1 MMNRAAFPGRSLGGP
16 SRGPAIAALVAAT
29 LFWAGNYT
37 VGAAAVQSI
46 DPISL
51 TFLRWVMAAP
61 VLLLLAAVIERPDW
75 RAALRA
81 LPRLAGLGALGM
93 IGFVAPLY
101 EALRHTTAVSASIIS
116 AICPVLIAIV
126 AAVTLRER
134 PTRGMVG
141 GLAIGLVGV
150 LIVVSKGSIAAL
162 TSLDLNIGDLWVL
175 IAVLCWTAYTV
186 LGRRVNTVPP
196 ITSVGLQAASVTVI
210 LAPVVAILGLQLPTT
225 APTWGAVA
233 FIVVLPSIGSYLLWN
248 MALRRIPAAS
258 AGVTLNL
265 IPVFVVAI
273 AVVLGGAITIADLL
287 GGALVLGGVL
297 LATWWRQR
305 GSKTPASASQAS
317 DLT

>member
-1 MMNRAAFPGRSLGGP
+1 MSERPNPRGRAIAL
-16 SRGPAIAALVAAT
+16 AALVAAS

-37 VGAAAVQSI
+37 VGAAAVRSI
-46 DPISL
+46 DPLSL
-51 TFLRWVMAAP
+51 TFLRWVAAAP
-61 VLLLLAAVIERPDW
+61 ILLVLAAIIERPDW

-81 LPRLAGLGALGM
+81 LPRLAGLGILGM

-101 EALRHTTAVSASIIS
+101 EALRHTTAVSASVIS
-116 AICPVLIAIV
+116 AICPVLIAVI
-126 AAVTLRER
+126 AAIALRER
-134 PTRGMVG
+134 PTTGMIT

-150 LIVVSKGSIAAL
+150 LVVVSKGSIAAL

-196 ITSVGLQAASVTVI
+196 ITSVGLQAASVAVV
-210 LAPVVAILGLQLPTT
+210 LAPVVAMLGLQLPTD

-233 FIVVLPSIGSYLLWN
+233 FIIVLPSIGSYLLWN

-273 AVVLGGAITIADLL
+273 AIALGGEITLADLI

-305 GSKTPASASQAS
+305 VAKTPASASQSS

>member
-1 MMNRAAFPGRSLGGP
+1 MNQREIPRGRGL
-16 SRGPAIAALVAAT
+16 ALAALVAAS

-37 VGAAAVQSI
+37 VGALAVGSI

-51 TFLRWVMAAP
+51 TFLRWALAAP
-61 VLLLLAAVIERPDW
+61 ILLVLAAIIERPDW
-75 RAALRA
+75 RAALRS
-81 LPRLAGLGALGM
+81 LPKLAGLGVLGM

-101 EALRHTTAVSASIIS
+101 EALRHTTAVSASVIS
-116 AICPVLIAIV
+116 AICPVLIAVV
-126 AAVTLRER
+126 AAIALRER
-134 PTRGMVG
+134 PTGGMIG

-150 LIVVSKGSIAAL
+150 LVVVSKGSIAVL

-175 IAVLCWTAYTV
+175 IAVICWTAYTV

-196 ITSVGLQAASVTVI
+196 ITSVGLQAASVTI
-210 LAPVVAILGLQLPTT
+210 LLAPVVAILGLQVPTD

-233 FIVVLPSIGSYLLWN
+233 FIVILPSIGSYLLWN

-265 IPVFVVAI
+265 IPVFVVVI
-273 AVVLGGAITIADLL
+273 AVVFGGAITIADLV

-297 LATWWRQR
+297 LASVRR
-305 GSKTPASASQAS
+305 RHAAMSSAPPTP
-317 DLT
+317 TG

>member
-1 MMNRAAFPGRSLGGP
+1 MDRSASPAAA
-16 SRGPAIAALVAAT
+16 RGPAILALVAAT

-51 TFLRWVMAAP
+51 TFLRWVFAAP
-61 VLLLLAAVIERPDW
+61 VLLALAAIIERPDW
-75 RAALRA
+75 RAAVRA

-101 EALRHTTAVSASIIS
+101 EALRHTTAVSASVIS
-116 AICPVLIAIV
+116 AICPVLIAVV
-126 AAVTLRER
+126 AAIALRER
-134 PTRGMVG
+134 PTSRMIA

-150 LIVVSKGSIAAL
+150 LVVVSKGSIAAL

-196 ITSVGLQAASVTVI
+196 ITSVGLQAASVTI
-210 LAPVVAILGLQLPTT
+210 LLTPVVAVLGLQVP
-225 APTWGAVA
+225 ADGPTWGAVA

-258 AGVTLNL
+258 AGITLNL
-265 IPVFVVAI
+265 IPVFVVVI
-273 AVVLGGAITIADLL
+273 AVAFGGAITVADLI
-287 GGALVLGGVL
+287 GGVLVLGGVL
-297 LATWWRQR
+297 LASWRRQL
-305 GSKTPASASQAS
+305 PAKLAAQPAEIPPAP
-317 DLT
+317 TG